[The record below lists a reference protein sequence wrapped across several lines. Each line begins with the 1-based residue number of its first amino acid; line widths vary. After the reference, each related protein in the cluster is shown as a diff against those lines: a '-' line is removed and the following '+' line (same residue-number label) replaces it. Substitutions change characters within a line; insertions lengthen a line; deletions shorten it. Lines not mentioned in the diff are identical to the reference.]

1 MTTTQKKNSNNTSV
15 EMKSNTR
22 DNIPQIAEAGAA
34 EAVAIAMIL
43 DYAAGK
49 YQQ

>member
-1 MTTTQKKNSNNTSV
+1 
-15 EMKSNTR
+15 MKSNAR
-22 DNIPQIAEAGAA
+22 DNIPQIAEVVATEAGAA